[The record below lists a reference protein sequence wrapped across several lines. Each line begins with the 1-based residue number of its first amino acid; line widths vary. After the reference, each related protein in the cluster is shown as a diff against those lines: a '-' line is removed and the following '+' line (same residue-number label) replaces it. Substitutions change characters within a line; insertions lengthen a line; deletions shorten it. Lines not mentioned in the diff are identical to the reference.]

1 MFLGDYSLRGCYSW
15 CCIPLG
21 AKAREIPDLS
31 MYGLKPV
38 PFTTEKAIGTLE
50 ARTLHD

>member
-1 MFLGDYSLRGCYSW
+1 
-15 CCIPLG
+15 
-21 AKAREIPDLS
+21 